1 MRKSL
6 TIKFAL
12 LLWLVI
18 LPVSVMADP
27 VDFTLPDVDGKERS
41 LSDFR
46 GKWVLVNYWAT
57 WCPPC
62 LAEMPELELFHNQHK
77 EKDAMVIGVAMEDMD
92 PKRLKVFLERQ
103 FISYPIL
110 QRSPG
115 THTEL
120 GSVPALPT
128 SYLISPEGEVVARQV
143 GTVTGE
149 VIENYIKKHNK
160 QQRIAGQEVK

>member
-1 MRKSL
+1 MRKFL

-18 LPVSVMADP
+18 FPVSVMAEP
-27 VDFTLPDVDGKERS
+27 IDFTLPDLDGKERS

-77 EKDAMVIGVAMEDMD
+77 EKDAMVIGVAMDDMD
-92 PKRLKVFLERQ
+92 SKRLKVFLERQ

-110 QRSPG
+110 QRSSG

-120 GSVPALPT
+120 GTVPALPT
-128 SYLISPEGEVVARQV
+128 SYLISPEGEIVARQV

-160 QQRIAGQEVK
+160 QQQIAGREVK

>member
-6 TIKFAL
+6 TVKVAL

-18 LPVSVMADP
+18 TPGSVLADP
-27 VDFTLPDVDGKERS
+27 VDFTLPDLDGKERS
-41 LSDFR
+41 LSEFR

-77 EKDAMVIGVAMEDMD
+77 DKDAMVIGIAMEDMD
-92 PKRLKVFLERQ
+92 PQRLKRFMENQ

-110 QRSPG
+110 QTSPG

-120 GSVPALPT
+120 GAVPALPT

-149 VIENYIKKHNK
+149 IIENYINKYNK
-160 QQRIAGQEVK
+160 QQQIAGQKVE